1 MLPKKTLTETKPRT
15 KTAEQA
21 LAALMRLCARAE
33 KCEGDARR
41 LLRRWG
47 VADGEAAKVLERLVR
62 ERFID
67 DRRYAAMFVREKLHL
82 SGWGVYKIR
91 TALHRKEIARELIDE
106 ALEGLD
112 RDRMGD
118 RLREQLQRKLRTTK
132 AKNGYELRNKLF
144 RYGLSLGYEFEQVR
158 EAIDHIQLP
167 TDEDSCDDF

>member
-1 MLPKKTLTETKPRT
+1 
-15 KTAEQA
+15 
-21 LAALMRLCARAE
+21 
-33 KCEGDARR
+33 
-41 LLRRWG
+41 
-47 VADGEAAKVLERLVR
+47 
-62 ERFID
+62 
-67 DRRYAAMFVREKLHL
+67 MFVREKLHL

-167 TDEDSCDDF
+167 TDEYSCNDF